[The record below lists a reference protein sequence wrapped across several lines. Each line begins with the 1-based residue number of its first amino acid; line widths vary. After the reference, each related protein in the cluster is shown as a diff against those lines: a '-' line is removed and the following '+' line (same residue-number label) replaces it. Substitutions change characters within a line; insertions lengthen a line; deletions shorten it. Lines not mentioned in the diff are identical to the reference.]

1 MKELLSND
9 YFVVCTMSI
18 IICLI
23 TQLLKLPIKLFTNKI
38 KNQKAEDRVTALL
51 MILPLALGIL
61 FNFLYNV
68 YYLKIA
74 FSVIEG
80 LSWGTASIMFYQ
92 GFKKVITGK
101 EPTDL
106 EIKEI
111 TSVKELASKIASD
124 GKLDKNDKNAID
136 EYLNKVK

>member
-9 YFVVCTMSI
+9 YFVLSAMSI

-38 KNQKAEDRVTALL
+38 ENPKTEDRVTALL
-51 MILPLALGIL
+51 MTLPLALGVL

-101 EPTDL
+101 EPTT
-106 EIKEI
+106 KEVQQLND
-111 TSVKELASKIASD
+111 VKELANDIGSD
-124 GKLDKNDKNAID
+124 GKIDANDKDAIS